1 MRIASE
7 VPKPCSTQREK
18 TANTVKN
25 VIRHILEYYF
35 IQICGYEGN
44 DLHKIVLEQNKL
56 YYMLVRM
63 LQKMKKDLMF
73 GNFVMN

>member
-1 MRIASE
+1 M
-7 VPKPCSTQREK
+7 KK
-18 TANTVKN
+18 T
-25 VIRHILEYYF
+25 LDF
-35 IQICGYEGN
+35 G
-44 DLHKIVLEQNKL
+44 L